1 MRIECGYIDDGWVS
15 SQVSTLHMS
24 HHAASVPRRVLT
36 CGAAVFDGQGFT
48 VDVLIIGA
56 GLIYFSAFTL
66 FNIVVKKKRG
76 KEALPHRAPLGCFGN
91 DIRYYLVVCC
101 WSGAVHR
108 LACWPPLD
116 EAVLM
121 AIIRCAVLLRRRG

>member
-56 GLIYFSAFTL
+56 GLIYFSAL
-66 FNIVVKKKRG
+66 
-76 KEALPHRAPLGCFGN
+76 ALPHRAPLGCFGN